1 MANEKVVPKQVKKD
15 RSPRDTRDTGRQYP
29 PFLSD
34 GLEAVRDANC

>member
-1 MANEKVVPKQVKKD
+1 MADEKIAPKKAKKD
-15 RSPRDTRDTGRQYP
+15 RNPRDARDAGRKYP